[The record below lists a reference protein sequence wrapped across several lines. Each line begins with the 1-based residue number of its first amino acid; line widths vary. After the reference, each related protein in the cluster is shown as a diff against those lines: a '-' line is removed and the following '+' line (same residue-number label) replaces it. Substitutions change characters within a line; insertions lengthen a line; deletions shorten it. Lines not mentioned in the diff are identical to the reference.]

1 VRHIKLEREMF
12 SLQPSQISTYR
23 TGYTSLT
30 GGCAHDWN
38 RKQPSFVAL
47 DLRPEGNLKGIDMR

>member
-1 VRHIKLEREMF
+1 VRQIKLEREMT
-12 SLQPSQISTYR
+12 SLQLAQISTKR

-38 RKQPSFVAL
+38 RKQASFVAL
-47 DLRPEGNLKGIDMR
+47 DLRPEGNLSGIGMR